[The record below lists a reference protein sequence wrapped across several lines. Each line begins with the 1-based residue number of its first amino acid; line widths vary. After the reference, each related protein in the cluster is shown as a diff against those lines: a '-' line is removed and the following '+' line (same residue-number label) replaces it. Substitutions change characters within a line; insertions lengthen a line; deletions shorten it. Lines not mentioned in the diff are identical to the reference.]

1 MKISAYILIFV
12 SALMLGL
19 NASAELNNH
28 RSALIIGIS
37 EYGYADVSRLDGVAK
52 DMESATKIALAMGI
66 TAQNIRYIRNSEA
79 TKANIL
85 KNIEKLSV
93 EQQDAR
99 AFIYFSGHG
108 TRGYDPAVKGCVEGL
123 LTYEGQVITHHE
135 LALALNDLSQTSDKV
150 IVMLDACHSKGV
162 INSSTRS
169 LLSPTSSSLTPKF
182 AIKSGAENAMCSQ
195 PSNFRTR
202 GLLNEVTRLGGI
214 QENFVQIAAAREDEV
229 SFDQADAGGL
239 ATQGVRDCMLGKA
252 VDIDRSGAVSL
263 EEVRQCAQGFINRV
277 TSASNVQPH
286 HITVKGN
293 RNLIPVRIQKPI
305 EEPPTQQPV
314 AVQPVAVQPVAVQPV
329 AVQPVAV
336 QPVAVQPVQEPVIQS
351 IKIDHVEKPTE
362 SIVLET
368 TNENKSIASLAT
380 LRDIESQRNPK
391 RILDVKLAKPVLK
404 IGKDSLDLKIK
415 SNRDGYLYLVLL
427 GSDARSFYILFPNG
441 LDGDNQVKAGKT
453 VSIPK
458 PDWQIMANGPAGID
472 HILVMVSDSPRK
484 LDTLLMS
491 APSTA
496 EPFTYALNDI
506 GGRSALID
514 FLIGS
519 SLGSKSESF
528 GAKIVSIKEIQ

>member
-1 MKISAYILIFV
+1 M
-12 SALMLGL
+12 
-19 NASAELNNH
+19 
-28 RSALIIGIS
+28 
-37 EYGYADVSRLDGVAK
+37 
-52 DMESATKIALAMGI
+52 
-66 TAQNIRYIRNSEA
+66 
-79 TKANIL
+79 
-85 KNIEKLSV
+85 
-93 EQQDAR
+93 
-99 AFIYFSGHG
+99 
-108 TRGYDPAVKGCVEGL
+108 
-123 LTYEGQVITHHE
+123 
-135 LALALNDLSQTSDKV
+135 
-150 IVMLDACHSKGV
+150 
-162 INSSTRS
+162 
-169 LLSPTSSSLTPKF
+169 
-182 AIKSGAENAMCSQ
+182 
-195 PSNFRTR
+195 
-202 GLLNEVTRLGGI
+202 
-214 QENFVQIAAAREDEV
+214 
-229 SFDQADAGGL
+229 
-239 ATQGVRDCMLGKA
+239 
-252 VDIDRSGAVSL
+252 
-263 EEVRQCAQGFINRV
+263 
-277 TSASNVQPH
+277 
-286 HITVKGN
+286 
-293 RNLIPVRIQKPI
+293 
-305 EEPPTQQPV
+305 
-314 AVQPVAVQPVAVQPV
+314 
-329 AVQPVAV
+329 
-336 QPVAVQPVQEPVIQS
+336 IQS